1 MTNLGLDALNQW
13 LTRIDKTIERLLKA
27 ERRGENVSREL
38 AEYRKLLTQAQRM
51 LADAAGGAE

>member
-51 LADAAGGAE
+51 LADAAGGAR

>member
-13 LTRIDKTIERLLKA
+13 LTRIDKAIERLLKA

-38 AEYRKLLTQAQRM
+38 AEYHKLLTQAQRM
-51 LADAAGGAE
+51 LADAAGSAE

>member
-27 ERRGENVSREL
+27 EQRGENVSREL

-51 LADAAGGAE
+51 LADAAGGAR